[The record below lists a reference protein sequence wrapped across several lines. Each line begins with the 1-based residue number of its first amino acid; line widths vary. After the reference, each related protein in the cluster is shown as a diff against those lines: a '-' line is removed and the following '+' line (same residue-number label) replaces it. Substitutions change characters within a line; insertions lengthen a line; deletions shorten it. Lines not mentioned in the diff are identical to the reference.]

1 MSYLNSF
8 FFQSYQN
15 LLWISHLGSD
25 QPCFKCHQPHVTGG
39 CHPEWHRQG
48 QLESMPTRSPAFWTK
63 DSCRSNGKEKFYVP
77 SQKQEG
83 ISHTWCNTC
92 IACEKLSL
100 SIKISKKQ
108 RLWVCLNSQVK
119 KLLFRLWF
127 VHLFMRK
134 YISRP
139 WNCIMGA
146 NSMLV
151 WKLSLVL
158 ANRITGY

>member
-1 MSYLNSF
+1 M
-8 FFQSYQN
+8 
-15 LLWISHLGSD
+15 
-25 QPCFKCHQPHVTGG
+25 
-39 CHPEWHRQG
+39 
-48 QLESMPTRSPAFWTK
+48 
-63 DSCRSNGKEKFYVP
+63 P

-108 RLWVCLNSQVK
+108 RLWLCLNSQVK

-158 ANRITGY
+158 ANRITGYLKKKKKKQTMGKSMAIQWLVLHAFTAGGVGSIPSWGTKIPNATRLGQTKQNIVVGILKV